1 MNKTLSNRIN
11 NLSESQTLAMTRL
24 SRELQAEGKD
34 VISLSI
40 GEPDFDTPQLIKDA
54 AKKAIDE
61 NYTHYTPVPG
71 YPELRKAAANKL
83 KRDNNL
89 DYSFEQIVVSTGAK
103 HSLTNLA
110 LSILNPG
117 DEVILLAPYWVSYI
131 EMIKIAEATPVIVNT
146 TIETDFKITI
156 DQLKNAITP
165 KTRMIWFSS
174 PCNPSGSVYT
184 KEELLA
190 IAELVKNYPDIIIVS
205 DEIYEHI
212 NFIGKHESIAQ
223 FDFIKDQVVVVNGVS
238 KGFAM
243 TGWRIGFI
251 AAPKW
256 IADACTKMQ
265 GQFTSGTCSIAQ
277 KAAQAALEADT
288 SIVNDMVA
296 AFQKRKELVYDLM
309 KDIPGI
315 KMNQPK
321 GAFYFF
327 PDVSSY
333 FGKSYNGEVIKDATD
348 LCMFLLNKGLVAL
361 VSGDAFGNPECLRI
375 SYATSEEVLK
385 ESINRIKNTLALL
398 K

>member
-110 LSILNPG
+110 LSILNPD
-117 DEVILLAPYWVSYI
+117 DEVVLLAPYWVSYI

-190 IAELVKNYPDIIIVS
+190 IAELVRNYPNIIIVS

-212 NFIGKHESIAQ
+212 NFVGKHESIAQ

-277 KAAQAALEADT
+277 KAAEAALEADT

-296 AFQKRKELVYDLM
+296 AFQRRKDLVYDLM

-348 LCMFLLNKGLVAL
+348 LCMFLLNEGLVAL

>member
-117 DEVILLAPYWVSYI
+117 DEVVLLAPYWVSYI

-184 KEELLA
+184 KEELFA

-212 NFIGKHESIAQ
+212 NFVGKHESIAQ

-256 IADACTKMQ
+256 VADACTKMQ

>member
-1 MNKTLSNRIN
+1 
-11 NLSESQTLAMTRL
+11 
-24 SRELQAEGKD
+24 
-34 VISLSI
+34 
-40 GEPDFDTPQLIKDA
+40 
-54 AKKAIDE
+54 
-61 NYTHYTPVPG
+61 
-71 YPELRKAAANKL
+71 
-83 KRDNNL
+83 
-89 DYSFEQIVVSTGAK
+89 
-103 HSLTNLA
+103 
-110 LSILNPG
+110 
-117 DEVILLAPYWVSYI
+117 
-131 EMIKIAEATPVIVNT
+131 
-146 TIETDFKITI
+146 
-156 DQLKNAITP
+156 
-165 KTRMIWFSS
+165 
-174 PCNPSGSVYT
+174 
-184 KEELLA
+184 
-190 IAELVKNYPDIIIVS
+190 

-212 NFIGKHESIAQ
+212 NFVGKHESIAQ

-296 AFQKRKELVYDLM
+296 AFQRRKELVYDLM

-333 FGKSYNGEVIKDATD
+333 YGKSYNGEVIKDATD

>member
-190 IAELVKNYPDIIIVS
+190 IAELVRNYPNIIIVS

-212 NFIGKHESIAQ
+212 NFVGKHESIAQ

-277 KAAQAALEADT
+277 KAAEAALEADT

-296 AFQKRKELVYDLM
+296 AFQRRKDLVYDLM

-327 PDVSSY
+327 PDVSFY

-348 LCMFLLNKGLVAL
+348 LCMFLLNEGLVAL